1 MEKLWRRTDSCRSAT
16 TGLNIYIYRKYSKLQ
31 FRLFEEGGVYVM
43 GTGLEAKTQQ
53 GATNKWSAAAEPQT
67 SPNSS
72 LLSFLLSPLLSLSFS
87 LSLLL
92 ARSLAHCPQIDW
104 PFSACDGDVLW
115 GGGVARCG
123 KLVDEWAFGMLALD
137 ACLPRYSL
145 CVCDCSNAECMQVC
159 AYVCVRACMNTMPR
173 LCRYRMELW
182 PLSRQHSCAAIG
194 LGVHGSSRRLGD
206 NNPLPSP
213 SPQASPPLAGSH
225 NAPLR

>member
-1 MEKLWRRTDSCRSAT
+1 MWWELALKQRRNR
-16 TGLNIYIYRKYSKLQ
+16 
-31 FRLFEEGGVYVM
+31 
-43 GTGLEAKTQQ
+43 
-53 GATNKWSAAAEPQT
+53 EPQT
-67 SPNSS
+67 SEVLQLNHRPLLTPLSSPFSS
-72 LLSFLLSPLLSLSFS
+72 LLSS
-87 LSLLL
+87 LSLFLTVSPARSL
-92 ARSLAHCPQIDW
+92 ARSLSPDWLAILGLWWRCP
-104 PFSACDGDVLW
+104 V
-115 GGGVARCG
+115 GGGWVARCG